1 MPSLRHR
8 ERDRRGGIVTGYKR
22 FVFGIAFSALLRSS
36 PLVAGPI
43 DSGRHPHPESA
54 RAVHAAQ
61 HAVDGA
67 WEVYHR
73 AALGGTVASPG
84 LQAEI
89 EEHLHEARTLV
100 TQLQDAA
107 ERGDTRQVEDL
118 VGQINTHTSQAI

>member
-1 MPSLRHR
+1 MTH
-8 ERDRRGGIVTGYKR
+8 YKR
-22 FVFGIAFSALLRSS
+22 FVFGIAFSALLGPL

-43 DSGRHPHPESA
+43 DSGRHSDPQTA
-54 RAVHAAQ
+54 REVHAAE

-89 EEHLHEARTLV
+89 EEHLHEARMLV

-107 ERGDTRQVEDL
+107 ERGDTREVERL
-118 VGQINTHTSQAI
+118 VGQINAHTYHAIEKSKEQKK

>member
-1 MPSLRHR
+1 MT
-8 ERDRRGGIVTGYKR
+8 DYKPL
-22 FVFGIAFSALLRSS
+22 VFSIAFSALLGSL

-43 DSGRHPHPESA
+43 DSSRHPHPETA
-54 RAVHAAQ
+54 QAVHAAE

-89 EEHLHEARTLV
+89 EEHLHEARMLV

-107 ERGDTRQVEDL
+107 ERGDTREVERL
-118 VGQINTHTSQAI
+118 VGQINAHTYHAIEKSKEQKK